1 MFEHMRNDSYR
12 AAKAA
17 EEAVPKPE
25 PEKLFPTEE
34 LTPEEMD
41 RRAAA
46 ASQREFKKTQ
56 EIEFVFDKTAG
67 EENIEMSDWREK
79 QLAAK
84 ALAAK
89 IIAERQAKK
98 EKEKKF

>member
-17 EEAVPKPE
+17 EEAAPE
-25 PEKLFPTEE
+25 PEKLFPIEE

-46 ASQREFKKTQ
+46 ASQKEFKKTQ
-56 EIEFVFDKTAG
+56 EREFVFDKSAG
-67 EENIEMSDWREK
+67 EEKIEMSDWREK
-79 QLAAK
+79 QSAAK